1 MKKLFSSIVC
11 IFSIFIIMIP
21 FFSLIGSAA
30 DDEGAEAS
38 DSSEVPSKLPLAA
51 ETLSTDYDSL
61 LSYVKSF
68 GCFDYVTDESGVEY
82 KESNCASFSNLPKG
96 ELSGYIDGVCY
107 YKLSS
112 RICISFKY
120 DNEYQFVN
128 FLILMNGIHDEKKYE
143 RLDNYMYYVYKTQS
157 SKSSVAGEPV
167 ANSTLNHMMIFLTD
181 YSFGYLDYNDT
192 GDTSVTPDKIIV
204 SKNKKSKFCYLL
216 VSNFMFVSDREIN
229 GLDDVKY
236 HPVMFGSQSGDRY
249 DIYEPKFIYKK
260 DFSKLDD
267 VYSIQ
272 SRNIFHDVYYPD
284 NNKPTVYSNMKI
296 NLISG
301 TELFGNLDLSKLID
315 VKLTPEFGLNMDR
328 VYNQETGDDSYFKL
342 EVTNNSDTNIQFT
355 AFIVPHGAIDSS
367 EDLPP
372 NADKLCCI
380 EKSLWNYI
388 TDSDYYA
395 PLYKEVKKFFGFKNN
410 VKLSSSRSSGDCHFI
425 LLKPGDHYE
434 DYIYW
439 ENVKINSNVPYDF
452 RVYVYPT
459 KLDIPSLCVYT
470 SESDFDDEKTFTN
483 GFDNFSFSKI
493 PYVQFIKSDFELD
506 KVDTSVI
513 TDFTVDNTFKEY
525 ALYRYSR
532 QTVFNQE
539 FSVGS
544 IPEFS
549 SEVRGGNAKL
559 TTGWKDTDN
568 RSSNPHAVKDLSTGK
583 QLAVNDYTNY
593 DDMLSDVDVDLDNL
607 NIDNVKSYVK
617 SCSSFFKVL
626 KTALTSFPAFI
637 WVLICFGITALI
649 VIGIVKAIL

>member
-1 MKKLFSSIVC
+1 
-11 IFSIFIIMIP
+11 MIP
-21 FFSLIGSAA
+21 FFILIGSAA

-82 KESNCASFSNLPKG
+82 EESNCASFSNLPKG
-96 ELSGYIDGVCY
+96 AVKGYINGVCY

-112 RICISFKY
+112 RICISFNY
-120 DNEYQFVN
+120 DNEYQFAN
-128 FLILMNGIHDEKKYE
+128 FLILMQGIYDKKKYE
-143 RLDNYMYYVYKTQS
+143 PLDNYMYYVYKTQS
-157 SKSSVAGEPV
+157 SESSVAGEAV

-192 GDTSVTPDKIIV
+192 GDTSITPDKIIV
-204 SKNKKSKFCYLL
+204 SKNKKSKFCYLFK
-216 VSNFMFVSDREIN
+216 SSGMFLGDRKIDGLN
-229 GLDDVKY
+229 GVKY
-236 HPVMFGSQSGDRY
+236 QSFNFESFGDVY
-249 DIYEPKFIYKK
+249 DSIEPKLIYKK

-272 SRNIFHDVYYPD
+272 HRNYLNDVFYPD
-284 NNKPTVYSNMKI
+284 NNKPKVYSNMKI

-301 TELFGNLDLSKLID
+301 TKLLDDSDLSKLID

-328 VYNQETGDDSYFKL
+328 IYNQETGDDSYFKL

-367 EDLPP
+367 KDLPP

-388 TDSDYYA
+388 TDSDYYDL
-395 PLYKEVKKFFGFKNN
+395 LYKEKSEYLGLRKTVY
-410 VKLSSSRSSGDCHFI
+410 LDASRSSGDCHFI
-425 LLKPGDHYE
+425 LLRPGDHYE

-470 SESDFDDEKTFTN
+470 SESDFIDGAVLTN
-483 GFDNFSFSKI
+483 DPRDLSIDGY
-493 PYVQFIKSDFELD
+493 PTVQYLRNGLHLS
-506 KVDTSVI
+506 KVDWSFITEYKIDTSY
-513 TDFTVDNTFKEY
+513 KEY